1 MFIQEHSIGLCGET
15 DLWLRGFPLSVNT
28 KYNIPV
34 VAEAVY
40 DEKLA
45 PIHYKFYTAFCGR
58 NDFDI
63 TSSQNNTYTYLGST
77 MLNCGNNICYVFYK
91 MVEEDDKW

>member
-1 MFIQEHSIGLCGET
+1 MTILEHSIACCGET

-45 PIHYKFYTAFCGR
+45 PVHYKFYTAFCGR
-58 NDFDI
+58 NGFDM
-63 TSSQNNTYTYLGST
+63 TSSCNNSYTYLGST
-77 MLNCGNNICYVFYK
+77 MLNCGNNVCYIFYK
-91 MVEEDDKW
+91 TIEEDDKW